1 MITIHPMHSLRNV
14 DLNLLVVLHA
24 LLDERHVSRTA
35 LRLNMSQP
43 AVSHALTRLRAL
55 FADPLLV
62 RADGGLCLTARSR
75 ELQPLLAE
83 VIRLSGSL
91 VGQDSFDPAQA
102 KRVFRLGMSDYGAL
116 VVLPDLVRRLR
127 VEAPGIALHVNQF
140 SRAETVDRVTSG
152 VLDLALGVFP
162 GPPPNLAFVPL
173 FREDFICLA
182 DGDSATKAMSLE
194 GYLAAA
200 HVSVSMQGEPD
211 GEVEQALRAL
221 GKARKIALVLP
232 HFGPALAMLPGSDL
246 ILTVARRTAAISG
259 AGAQLANW
267 LPPFPIPT
275 FDYGLLMRAT
285 AQRDPALGWLVS
297 AIVQTISDKSLTAT
311 TP

>member
-1 MITIHPMHSLRNV
+1 MHSLRSV

-62 RADGGLCLTARSR
+62 RADGGLQLTARAR

-91 VGQDSFDPAQA
+91 VGQGSFDPAQA
-102 KRVFRLGMSDYGAL
+102 ERVFRLGMSDYGAL

-140 SRAETVDRVTSG
+140 SRAETVDRVASG
-152 VLDLALGVFP
+152 VLDLALGVYP
-162 GPPPNLAFVPL
+162 GAPSDLVFLPL
-173 FREDFICLA
+173 FREDFVCLA
-182 DGDSATKAMSLE
+182 DADRAPRDLSLE

-211 GEVEQALRAL
+211 GEVEQALRAI
-221 GKARKIALVLP
+221 GKTRKIALVLP
-232 HFGPALAMLPGSDL
+232 HFGPALAMLPGTDL
-246 ILTVARRTAAISG
+246 ILTVARRTAEISG
-259 AGAQLANW
+259 VAAPLATW
-267 LPPFPIPT
+267 PPPFPIPA

-297 AIVQTISDKSLTAT
+297 AIIRTMSDRSHTAT
-311 TP
+311 AP

>member
-1 MITIHPMHSLRNV
+1 MHSLRGV

-24 LLDERHVSRTA
+24 LLDERHVSRAA

-43 AVSHALTRLRAL
+43 AVSHALTRLRAM

-62 RADGGLCLTARSR
+62 RASGGLQPTARAR
-75 ELQPLLAE
+75 ELQPLLSE
-83 VIRLSGSL
+83 VIRLSRSL
-91 VGQDSFDPAQA
+91 VGQDSFDPEQA
-102 KRVFRLGMSDYGAL
+102 ERVFRLGMSDYGAL

-140 SRAETVDRVTSG
+140 SRAETVDRVASG

-162 GPPPNLAFVPL
+162 GAPTNLAFLPL

-182 DGDSATKAMSLE
+182 DGASATQELSLE
-194 GYLAAA
+194 GYLSAA

-221 GKARKIALVLP
+221 GRARRIALVLP

-246 ILTVARRTAAISG
+246 ILTVARRTATI
-259 AGAQLANW
+259 AGATAPLANW
-267 LPPFPIPT
+267 PPPFPIPT

-285 AQRDPALGWLVS
+285 AQRDPALRWLVS
-297 AIVQTISDKSLTAT
+297 AIVQTMSVRSFTAAAQ
-311 TP
+311 

>member
-1 MITIHPMHSLRNV
+1 MHSLRNV

-62 RADGGLCLTARSR
+62 RADGGLQLTARAR

-91 VGQDSFDPAQA
+91 VGQGSFDPAQA
-102 KRVFRLGMSDYGAL
+102 ARVFRLGMSDYGAL

-140 SRAETVDRVTSG
+140 SRAETVDRVASG

-162 GPPPNLAFVPL
+162 GAPTNLAFLPL

-182 DGDSATKAMSLE
+182 DGARAPQDLSLE
-194 GYLAAA
+194 GYLSAA

-221 GKARKIALVLP
+221 GRARRIALVLP

-259 AGAQLANW
+259 AAAPLANW
-267 LPPFPIPT
+267 PPPFPIPA

-297 AIVQTISDKSLTAT
+297 AIIQTMSDRSFIATAQ
-311 TP
+311 